1 MGWRKF
7 GNGGQS
13 GQRGVN
19 RAGFTMNLHE
29 VSSNKWRQLAQAR
42 YSCQAQRALRCGREF
57 PGPPSQKR
65 TLNEAAWHPSMPGSV
80 PVTTLGR

>member
-13 GQRGVN
+13 GQRGVS

-42 YSCQAQRALRCGREF
+42 YSCQAQRALRCGHES
-57 PGPPSQKR
+57 PGPLSQKR
-65 TLNEAAWHPSMPGSV
+65 TLNEAAWHPSMPRSLK
-80 PVTTLGR
+80 TSAKRR